1 MIYPLRIEFDVLHR
15 LRLRK
20 QNHLFNDVHLIV
32 GINGLMELSIVWKT
46 QRMSGSDLYWR
57 QGTVSGGQVQLLF

>member
-1 MIYPLRIEFDVLHR
+1 MLHR

-32 GINGLMELSIVWKT
+32 DIYGFMELPVI
-46 QRMSGSDLYWR
+46 
-57 QGTVSGGQVQLLF
+57 